1 MDSATEPT
9 VQQSAGGDFPP
20 AGLIWGIKRSFIS
33 YISRLPDGAVTAQEG
48 AGIVDGSF
56 FRFEPDGGSFD
67 PSTESGV
74 LKFRGQV
81 RLSGHYGM
89 LSLFIA
95 DPWMEFT
102 EGSGV
107 LSIVDVDGWPNRSSR
122 IPLLALPS
130 TQPVSDGS
138 GLVLSETRA
147 LLSPEGAG
155 IFNDQYQAGTEMD
168 PVSMDLPVP
177 AQR

>member
-9 VQQSAGGDFPP
+9 IQQPAGGEFPP
-20 AGLIWGIKRSFIS
+20 AGLTWGIKRSFIS

-48 AGIVDGSF
+48 AAIVDGSF
-56 FRFEPDGGSFD
+56 FRFEPDGGSLD
-67 PSTESGV
+67 PLTASGV
-74 LKFRGQV
+74 IKFRGQV

-95 DPWMEFT
+95 DPWLEFAG
-102 EGSGV
+102 GSAV
-107 LSIVDVDGWPNRSSR
+107 LSIVDVDGWPDRSMR
-122 IPLLALPS
+122 IPLLALPLAR
-130 TQPVSDGS
+130 PVSDGG

-168 PVSMDLPVP
+168 PVSMASTVP
-177 AQR
+177 ARR

>member
-9 VQQSAGGDFPP
+9 AQQPAGGDFPP
-20 AGLIWGIKRSFIS
+20 AGLTWGIKRSFIN

-48 AGIVDGSF
+48 AGIIEGSF

-67 PSTESGV
+67 PSTDSDV

-95 DPWMEFT
+95 DPWIEFT
-102 EGSGV
+102 DGSAV
-107 LSIVDVDGWPNRSSR
+107 LSIVDVGGWPDRSKR

-130 TQPVSDGS
+130 TRPVSDGS
-138 GLVLSETRA
+138 ALVLPETRA

-168 PVSMDLPVP
+168 PVSMASPVP